1 MAKNKAK
8 QSSKRNA
15 SSVKTNP
22 GTVAKP
28 VNEEKTENI
37 TKDAEENKIIAETK
51 EDEKESKEN
60 SNSESKE
67 NTDLK
72 AEENKSPE
80 NSMEKKDK
88 KITRECVIKRETKET
103 NITLGLRINGD
114 GNADISTGIGFF
126 DHMLE
131 GFARH
136 GNFDLKI
143 IEKGDLNVDC
153 HHTVEDLGIVL
164 GQAIAKTMEDK
175 TGINRYATFI
185 QPMDDALVLVSVDL
199 CSRAYLNFNYEFT
212 KERVGYFETETLKEF
227 FRAVSDNAG
236 MNIHIKV
243 LDGENTH
250 HIIEATFKA
259 FANALK
265 IACSDSGR
273 CGVLSTKG
281 TL

>member
-8 QSSKRNA
+8 NA
-15 SSVKTNP
+15 ARK
-22 GTVAKP
+22 TVAAPAAKA
-28 VNEEKTENI
+28 EETKAESIEETKEETSSNTETVMEKKTENK
-37 TKDAEENKIIAETK
+37 TENKT
-51 EDEKESKEN
+51 ESK
-60 SNSESKE
+60 
-67 NTDLK
+67 
-72 AEENKSPE
+72 A
-80 NSMEKKDK
+80 
-88 KITRECVIKRETKET
+88 RECVIKRETKET
-103 NITLGLRINGD
+103 NITLGLRIDGD

-164 GQAIAKTMEDK
+164 GQAIAKLTEDK
-175 TGINRYATFI
+175 NGLNRYASFI

-199 CSRAYLNFNYEFT
+199 CSRSYLNFNYEFKT
-212 KERVGYFETETLKEF
+212 ECVGYFETETVKEF

-250 HIIEATFKA
+250 HIIEATFKG
-259 FANALK
+259 FANALN
-265 IACSDSGR
+265 IACSKDGR
-273 CGVLSTKG
+273 KGVLSTKG